1 MDPTEFRQRFVD
13 WKAGKKVYD
22 AGKPIP
28 KYDGGDNPWIPKGTK
43 VPTENGKEVVVSAQ
57 PKTTAVSKQRHSIDD
72 NLTEQQRGQA
82 YLRHLYNV
90 DKPLSGEDPIGEF
103 AVEGAALG
111 PVFKGL
117 GWVGKQVVK
126 QATPYIGRALK
137 PVTNWFAAK
146 ALSNSIDDAVGKTTG
161 LPEPM
166 FNASL
171 PNIPDVYHNVYYLP
185 NDFKIK
191 GNFVNR
197 IMSIPE
203 MAKYGDLYAAE
214 KEASDFLVKDVAK
227 RFGRNSPQNATG
239 MTKYIYNGSSGI
251 PSDLK
256 IFYADYSK
264 TPYGGMQLQNAAGVP
279 YITVD
284 PQWGNTS
291 RVLTHELEHYLT
303 ALRESGINNS
313 ILQPSAEMDKQLLKD
328 WSQLVN
334 NAKTKEA
341 YSDITPVGK
350 TVAQLL
356 EDGYKFDD
364 KPEFLPGM
372 INRLKE
378 RAATNREIRQR
389 ISQENGNVY
398 FEDLDKVIDGLTD
411 DQLLDLLQT
420 ENGYS
425 RSFFRELQNMGTT
438 AASGVLKN
446 MREALKYS
454 PAVIPFAIGANTL
467 QEHDKGKSIHINP
480 ANKGKFKKNIKI
492 PK

>member
-1 MDPTEFRQRFVD
+1 M
-13 WKAGKKVYD
+13 
-22 AGKPIP
+22 
-28 KYDGGDNPWIPKGTK
+28 
-43 VPTENGKEVVVSAQ
+43 
-57 PKTTAVSKQRHSIDD
+57 
-72 NLTEQQRGQA
+72 
-82 YLRHLYNV
+82 
-90 DKPLSGEDPIGEF
+90 
-103 AVEGAALG
+103 
-111 PVFKGL
+111 
-117 GWVGKQVVK
+117 
-126 QATPYIGRALK
+126 PYIGRALK

-146 ALSNSIDDAVGKTTG
+146 ALSNSIDNAVSKTTG

-398 FEDLDKVIDGLTD
+398 FEDLDKVIDRLTD

-480 ANKGKFKKNIKI
+480 ANKGKFNAIKKRTGKTTEQLAHSKNPLTRKRAIFALNARKW
-492 PK
+492 KH